1 MKVACFV
8 QVRDGTKT
16 AIHQSEALLQH
27 FLRQLA
33 AGEHKILQFGKMTVR
48 PVTTPNWGHT
58 VFPIG

>member
-1 MKVACFV
+1 MKVASFV

-16 AIHQSEALLQH
+16 VIHQRDALLRH

-33 AGEHKILQFGKMTVR
+33 AGEHKILQFGKMTLR
-48 PVTTPNWGHT
+48 SATTPNWGHT